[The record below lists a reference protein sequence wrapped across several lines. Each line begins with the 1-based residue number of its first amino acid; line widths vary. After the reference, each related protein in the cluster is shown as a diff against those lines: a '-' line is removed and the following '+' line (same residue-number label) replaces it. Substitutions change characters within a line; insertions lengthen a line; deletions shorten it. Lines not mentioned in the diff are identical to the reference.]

1 MSLFLESVHSVK
13 GGITMLR
20 TLVYLDADLAS
31 SIALRYACQ
40 LAQLVDMRLD
50 SVHVE
55 EPEADGHAPGTG
67 WVRRTWENTMLKT
80 GEFEIAQL
88 IKAEKSSCPKL
99 GPPKMLVGDRENE
112 ILREIQRESYDFLIE
127 GSLHSFSS
135 KKFYDKLHSR
145 LYRLIPCPVMVV
157 KNLVNIDKI
166 ALIVR
171 DEIESKKLVPM
182 FLNFFKGAKL
192 KVDLIYCEF
201 REPGKLAFKGK
212 KDGNGTLNT
221 VEEFPMEKE
230 WHPEDYLTIQGA
242 PEEIA
247 DMLRDYGLVVSPLH
261 HTISKKSN
269 WFQLLNH
276 IPSPILIF
284 WQ

>member
-1 MSLFLESVHSVK
+1 
-13 GGITMLR
+13 MLR

-40 LAQLVDMRLD
+40 LAQLVDMKLD

-112 ILREIQRESYDFLIE
+112 ILREIQRESYDLFVE
-127 GSLHSFSS
+127 GLLHSFTT
-135 KKFYDKLHSR
+135 KKLYDKFNSR
-145 LYRLIPCPVMVV
+145 LYKHIPCPVIIV
-157 KNLVNIDKI
+157 KNLVNVEKI

-171 DEIESKKLVPM
+171 SEIEPKRLVSL
-182 FLNFFKGAKL
+182 FLNIFMNAKIKL
-192 KVDLIYCEF
+192 DLIFCEF
-201 REPGKLAFKGK
+201 QEPGQLSYNAK
-212 KDGNGTLNT
+212 KETNGTLSA
-221 VEEFPMEKE
+221 VEKMLAENQYP
-230 WHPEDYLTIQGA
+230 PENCLTIQGA
-242 PEEIA
+242 PEEIGDA
-247 DMLRDYGLVVSPLH
+247 LRDYGLIACPFY

-269 WFQLLNH
+269 WFQLLSH
-276 IPSPILIF
+276 IPSPILIC